1 MKKKRPVTTWTET
14 YTYDP
19 NLAERVNEA
28 MTHLERRVYAMLRF
42 GSDKESVMRTMMQTI
57 VFDPRYSVLNP
68 GVAGQASSIVRT
80 MVSEC
85 VKRLNAQKEV

>member
-57 VFDPRYSVLNP
+57 VFDPQYSVLNP